1 MEYAEI
7 LARLS
12 IPQSSI
18 KTCVCMMLNSPDDT
32 FNPTKLD

>member
-1 MEYAEI
+1 MMKKK
-7 LARLS
+7 LS

-18 KTCVCMMLNSPDDT
+18 KTFKAIDRDSIKETP